1 VVVDPPDVNATVA
14 RDLGLTYPIL
24 ADPTRIM
31 IDAYRLRHP
40 GGHDGHDIARSA
52 SVLIDAGGT
61 VRWSVVTDNFR
72 LRPAPATVLA
82 AVDALGRSA
91 R

>member
-1 VVVDPPDVNATVA
+1 MVVDPPNVNAELA
-14 RDLGLTYPIL
+14 RHLGLTYPIL
-24 ADPTRIM
+24 ADPTLTVV
-31 IDAYRLRHP
+31 DTYRLRHP
-40 GGHDGHDIARSA
+40 DGHDGHDIARSA
-52 SVLIDAGGT
+52 SVLIDAEGI

-82 AVDALGRSA
+82 AVDALGNAA